1 MKILATDN
9 NKFRYPTWNV
19 FTKLWKST
27 IFPCLKRTVSITS
40 VYTSYDENR
49 IITIEQPV
57 TNRLLNNVIVNIK
70 QALLDKNFDVT
81 QDGDN
86 WQLTIEGKNRDL
98 YAPSIEISVYEN
110 ELYDDEIL
118 EWDDARWASDLISD
132 DSFKPSYQE
141 WLDSRNLTDTY
152 DNIRK
157 APKEIK
163 QAYCDW
169 FRAYQQPSE
178 FCVDIMPIN
187 M

>member
-1 MKILATDN
+1 MKILANDN
-9 NKFRYPTWNV
+9 NKFRYPTWNI

-27 IFPCLKRTVSITS
+27 IFPCIKHTVSVTS
-40 VYTSYDENR
+40 VYKTYDENR
-49 IITIEQPV
+49 IITIEQPI
-57 TNRLLNNVIVNIK
+57 TDQLLDSIIVNIR

-81 QDGDN
+81 RDEED
-86 WQLTIEGKNRDL
+86 LVIEGKNRDL
-98 YAPSIEISVYEN
+98 DAPCIEITIYEN
-110 ELYDDEIL
+110 ELSDDEIL
-118 EWDDARWASDLISD
+118 EWDDARWASDLITD
-132 DSFKPSYQE
+132 NSFKPSYQE
-141 WLDSRNLTDTY
+141 WLDSHNLIDTY

-157 APKEIK
+157 APKAIK

>member
-1 MKILATDN
+1 MKILADDN
-9 NKFRYPTWNV
+9 NKFRYPTWNI

-27 IFPCLKRTVSITS
+27 IFPCLKNTVSITS
-40 VYTSYDENR
+40 VYRSYDENR
-49 IITIEQPV
+49 IVTIEQPITDQLLDTIV
-57 TNRLLNNVIVNIK
+57 TNIK

-81 QDGDN
+81 QDEDK
-86 WQLTIEGKNRDL
+86 WLLTIEGKNRDL
-98 YAPSIEISVYEN
+98 YAPCIEISVYEN
-110 ELYDDEIL
+110 ELDDDEIL

-141 WLDSRNLTDTY
+141 WLDSRNLIDNY
-152 DNIRK
+152 DNIRR

-169 FRAYQQPSE
+169 VRAYQQSPE